1 MQFWDGVN
9 TPETQVDASDSIT
22 PDGSYKADQTPIETE
37 NNIENMGL
45 AVFIGDKLI
54 GELNNIESL
63 CHMMVSNQLKNAT
76 ITIQNPYD
84 YSSKISMHISI
95 EKSPNIDVKLVNGY
109 PYITCEMW
117 INRVC
122 S

>member
-1 MQFWDGVN
+1 MQSWDGVN
-9 TPETQVDASDSIT
+9 TPETQVNASDSIT

-95 EKSPNIDVKLVNGY
+95 EKTPDIDVKLVNGY

>member
-1 MQFWDGVN
+1 
-9 TPETQVDASDSIT
+9 
-22 PDGSYKADQTPIETE
+22 
-37 NNIENMGL
+37 MGL

-54 GELNNIESL
+54 GELDNVETL

-95 EKSPNIDVKLVNGY
+95 EKSPNIDVKLVNDY

-117 INRVC
+117 INRLC